1 MSGAI
6 SPFIGPGTAMQA
18 NKVVFTADAD
28 TGFTS
33 RTAIAMLK
41 TYSAAALH
49 GEIQCKSSMNIAM
62 SSCATDSRKHDS
74 HTATYLD
81 LMDAYKKDAITAIV
95 IMPEVSPLHQQHVS
109 KHKSFISSACHSV
122 SSTIRQKQHL
132 STSYL
137 ENDSSAK
144 SHSFFGHW
152 SACPPL
158 LQQRHESKHQSAGFM
173 PIQRRS
179 TQCMGP
185 NRHQKLDLIHYIVNQ
200 NDERALKLDPT
211 WIFHIKY
218 LLQHD
223 TIQHDTFS
231 QLWSASCRL
240 GGLSKNKRPK
250 IICISSAIS
259 STTLYNHDWKW
270 ILPTWPTYCKQPFV
284 Q

>member
-1 MSGAI
+1 MCNWQQKAR
-6 SPFIGPGTAMQA
+6 F
-18 NKVVFTADAD
+18 
-28 TGFTS
+28 
-33 RTAIAMLK
+33 
-41 TYSAAALH
+41 TYSDVPGSDGRVQEGCHYSYCDYA
-49 GEIQCKSSMNIAM
+49 SSVIIA
-62 SSCATDSRKHDS
+62 STTC
-74 HTATYLD
+74 
-81 LMDAYKKDAITAIV
+81 I
-95 IMPEVSPLHQQHVS
+95 
-109 KHKSFISSACHSV
+109 KSFISSACHSV

-259 STTLYNHDWKW
+259 STTLYNHDWRWILW